1 MLFWKR
7 KDEKWVE
14 SPMHDNWYQSSA
26 YFLSSFALI
35 TTVNEKG
42 ITSIGPYQLSFPF
55 GVINRREWIVISR
68 RGSNTSTNIKRIKK
82 CAMNFVEYDKSK
94 IKNIVDLGYPG
105 QEPEEKMKDCAF
117 ELEET
122 PSVPYREDPERPK
135 VIKGAFQVF
144 ECELNDNPEDFY
156 YKGTES
162 TEYLLLKINKIYLR
176 ETWRDNLD
184 LGDDMKVPNMP
195 ISFGFRN
202 ANQFWFAKHKKAFW
216 IPTPEGKG
224 AQHEAVMYIANRLD
238 EDITFTVNA
247 CKQLT
252 GVPKVFVKT
261 VLKGIIKEAKNQGIT
276 KIDQA
281 FVEKV
286 NENRK

>member
-135 VIKGAFQVF
+135 VIKGAFSSV
-144 ECELNDNPEDFY
+144 
-156 YKGTES
+156 
-162 TEYLLLKINKIYLR
+162 
-176 ETWRDNLD
+176 
-184 LGDDMKVPNMP
+184 
-195 ISFGFRN
+195 
-202 ANQFWFAKHKKAFW
+202 
-216 IPTPEGKG
+216 
-224 AQHEAVMYIANRLD
+224 
-238 EDITFTVNA
+238 
-247 CKQLT
+247 
-252 GVPKVFVKT
+252 
-261 VLKGIIKEAKNQGIT
+261 
-276 KIDQA
+276 
-281 FVEKV
+281 
-286 NENRK
+286 